1 MAISLTSILASGA
14 LAYSVERENFNGYT
28 LDHVHIKQVRAESLG
43 SVLAG
48 CIDNK
53 AGYGTSEAAYEIAL
67 ATSHAI
73 EQGYEKAY
81 YHARTYEEVR
91 VHLTYQQYDG
101 VRYCEVRP
109 THVGGTLEDMTV
121 GMAFLRILAG
131 RIDKHA
137 SMTRALSNPTRV
149 VAMLERLGAV
159 RLATTDERMRVL
171 GHKHRVYDLA
181 AREPAVTLLTSTPTE
196 RAA

>member
-1 MAISLTSILASGA
+1 MAISLTSILAAGT
-14 LAYSVERENFNGYT
+14 LAYSVEREYFNGYT
-28 LDHVHIKQVRAESLG
+28 LDHVNIKQVRGESLG

-48 CIDNK
+48 CIGNK
-53 AGYGTSEAAYEIAL
+53 AGYGTDEAAYDIAV

-73 EQGYEKAY
+73 EKGYEKAF

-101 VRYCEVRP
+101 ARYCEVRP
-109 THVGGTLEDMTV
+109 THVGGTLEDMGV

-131 RIDKHA
+131 RIDKNA
-137 SMTRALSNPTRV
+137 SMTRALANPTRV

-159 RLATTDERMRVL
+159 RLATTDERQRVL

-181 AREPAVTLLTSTPTE
+181 SQEPALTLLTDAQGE
-196 RAA
+196 AAA